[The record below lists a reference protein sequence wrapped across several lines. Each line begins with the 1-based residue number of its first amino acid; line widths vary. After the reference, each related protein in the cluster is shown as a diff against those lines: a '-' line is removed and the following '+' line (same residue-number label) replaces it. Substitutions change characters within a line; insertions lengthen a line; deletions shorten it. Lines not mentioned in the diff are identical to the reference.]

1 MRQKRGRLVGVARC
15 GDSEMTLVEKGIG
28 MAHKLALALAL
39 IIMCANI
46 AGAQQQKPLHLVK
59 PSAWADMTE
68 REKELYVTGVL
79 EGWSFNLYG
88 TQHPDLVPLVQCVRK
103 EGIKK
108 IVRSTQNAMLLGEA
122 RNPAPWWV
130 ARAFGVVCKKYRS
143 KR

>member
-79 EGWSFNLYG
+79 KTLCCWVKLVIRPPGGWREHSVSF
-88 TQHPDLVPLVQCVRK
+88 
-103 EGIKK
+103 
-108 IVRSTQNAMLLGEA
+108 A
-122 RNPAPWWV
+122 RNIA
-130 ARAFGVVCKKYRS
+130 ARDEQSQVSHTQRN
-143 KR
+143 